1 MEELQVCNCCKVS
14 QPISNFGNRTDFKE
28 KKLKVCRDCTN
39 IKAEAY
45 RKSKL
50 GLINYIYHN
59 QRLISKNKGVEPP
72 AYTKQELS
80 DWFYAQPNF
89 EELYTNWGQGG
100 YTKDT
105 KPSVDRLDDS
115 IGYNLNN
122 IRLVSFRENV
132 EKQYDKIR
140 SGEKVTIH
148 KKVNQYDL
156 EGKYLNT
163 YISMAE
169 AKRAINKEGIS
180 ISCVV
185 NGNQKSSG
193 GFLWR
198 EYVGSTEDIEIVPFI
213 KTQKGTS
220 KVFRKIN
227 QYTLD
232 GDFIKCWNTI
242 TEAHRTLNIYLRS
255 IRECCQGKVAQAKGF
270 IWKYADETL

>member
-1 MEELQVCNCCKVS
+1 MEELQVCNCCRVS

-28 KKLKVCRDCTN
+28 KKLKVCRDCAN

-72 AYTKQELS
+72 AYNKQELTQ
-80 DWFYAQPNF
+80 WFYAQDNF
-89 EELYTNWGQGG
+89 EDLYTTWLDGG
-100 YTKDT
+100 CQKDD

-115 IGYNLNN
+115 RGYSLTN

-140 SGEKVTIH
+140 SGESVTHHI
-148 KKVNQYDL
+148 KVNQYNL

-163 YISMAE
+163 FISISE
-169 AKRAINKEGIS
+169 AKRALGRKNIDIRGAIA
-180 ISCVV
+180 
-185 NGNQKSSG
+185 GNIKTSG

-198 EYVGSTEDIEIVPFI
+198 VYQGNIEDIEIVPFVKKERKSHKI
-213 KTQKGTS
+213 H
-220 KVFRKIN
+220 RKIN

-232 GDFIKCWNTI
+232 GEFIKCWDTI
-242 TEAHRTLNIYLRS
+242 TEAHKTLNIYLRS

>member
-1 MEELQVCNCCKVS
+1 MEELQVCNCCKVN

-28 KKLKVCRDCTN
+28 KKLKVCRDCAN

-50 GLINYIYHN
+50 GLVNYIYHN

-72 AYTKQELS
+72 AYSKQELS

-89 EELYTNWGQGG
+89 EELYTNWEKGG

-163 YISMAE
+163 YISIAE
-169 AKRAINKEGIS
+169 AKRAVGKKGID
-180 ISCVV
+180 IRGAVL
-185 NGNQKSSG
+185 GNIKTSG

-198 EYVGSTEDIEIVPFI
+198 EYQDNINDIELVPFI
-213 KTQKGTS
+213 KKEKKLGKAKQ
-220 KVFRKIN
+220 KIN

-232 GDFIKCWNTI
+232 GKFIKCWDTI

-270 IWKYADETL
+270 IWKYADETI